1 MRFEVEQKFPVDA
14 MSRVQ
19 RALVELGATVQP
31 ELAQVDRYFAHPA
44 RDFAKTDEALRI
56 RHVGDRNFITY
67 KGPKLDTTTKTR
79 REIELLLAP
88 GEEGFNQ
95 FAELLIA
102 LGFRSVAQVRK
113 IRQPYELRWEGQIVE
128 IALDDVAD
136 VGTFVELELLAE
148 AVNLDAAKACIQSL
162 AERLQLSNSERRSY
176 LELLLKKS
184 GLSEAGKGP

>member
-1 MRFEVEQKFPVDA
+1 